1 VSDDEGFSLFDAKA
15 AKELVRQAK
24 AAPPPTVAETMVEA
38 AVTGDRTWQDFR
50 VFLFRLWKELG
61 LPDPTEVQYD
71 IARYM
76 QIGPE
81 RSVVLGFR
89 GVAKSWIA
97 GAYCLWTLGRNPQ
110 ANILVVSGSAAKAVA
125 FVNFCLGL
133 IRSVSWLRWLEPKAN
148 QRQSS
153 TAFDVAPAL
162 PDQNPS
168 LYSLGINSQL
178 QGWRAD
184 LIVPDDIE
192 TTKNSMTPPMRDK
205 LKELI
210 KELDSIVKPGG
221 RILYLGTPQSE
232 ASIYNSL
239 PERGYSF
246 RIWPCFYP
254 TVEERRIYGGRLA
267 PKIRTAVEENAALIG
282 TSTDPSR
289 FPDEDLRKRQ
299 LSYGKTGFA
308 RQFMLI
314 TEVGDA
320 ERHPLRLH
328 DLIVMSL
335 DPRRG
340 PDSVSW
346 SKDRDFVRGDLPML
360 GRDGD
365 YFVRPA
371 SVSETTSPYEEII
384 ASIDPSGRG
393 NDEAAMVV
401 LGRLNSRVF
410 LLKLRAWLNGYAEET
425 LRGMSRL
432 CVEFGVQRLYI
443 ESNFG
448 GGMFGALL
456 RPHLTKA
463 WDVANR
469 DKAKV
474 AHGATEIIEEP
485 APKTQKEVRMAD
497 TLEPITQQHR
507 LVVAAEVIED
517 DYKAIMAMDAE
528 DTRKVYSLVY
538 QMAYLTRE
546 RDSLVHD
553 DRLDALAS
561 GVARWVELFSL
572 DPDSLANDRDIER
585 VLEQLQGF
593 QADLDALQGTS
604 YRPAS
609 GRRPHLGVGRR
620 NGR

>member
-1 VSDDEGFSLFDAKA
+1 MSDEGGFSIFDPSA
-15 AKELVRQAK
+15 AKELVKQAK
-24 AAPPPTVAETMVEA
+24 AAPQPTMAEVVASAEA
-38 AVTGDRTWQDFR
+38 RGDRTWEDFR
-50 VFLFRLWKELG
+50 VFLFRLWKELA
-61 LPDPTEVQYD
+61 LPEPTAIQYD
-71 IARYM
+71 IARFM
-76 QIGPE
+76 QLGPE
-81 RSVVLGFR
+81 RSAVLGFR

-133 IRSVSWLRWLEPKAN
+133 IRSVPWLKFLEPRAN

-192 TTKNSMTPPMRDK
+192 TTKNSMTPPMREK

-232 ASIYNSL
+232 SSIYNSL
-239 PERGYSF
+239 PERGYTF
-246 RIWPCFYP
+246 RVWPAFYP
-254 TVEERRIYGGRLA
+254 DKEELRLYGERLA
-267 PKIRTAVEENAALIG
+267 PRIRKRVEKNPILTG

-289 FPDEDLRKRQ
+289 FSDEDLQKRR

-314 TEVGDA
+314 TELGDA
-320 ERHPLRLH
+320 DKFPLKCH

-335 DPRRG
+335 DPQRG
-340 PDSVSW
+340 PDTVSW
-346 SKDRDFVRGDLPML
+346 SKDRDFIRSDLPML

-365 YFVRPA
+365 YFVRPS
-371 SVSETTSPYEEII
+371 SVSDTTSPYEEII

-393 NDEAAMVV
+393 ADEATLTV

-410 LLKLRAWLNGYAEET
+410 LLKQAAWLNGYAEDT
-425 LRGMSRL
+425 LKGMAAI
-432 CVEFGVQRLYI
+432 CVQHRVLRLYI

-448 GGMFGALL
+448 QGMFGGLL
-456 RPHLTKA
+456 RPYLTKA
-463 WDVANR
+463 WDRANR
-469 DKAKV
+469 DKPKA
-474 AHGATEIIEEP
+474 AHGLTEIIEEQ
-485 APKTQKEVRMAD
+485 AQRTQKEVRIAD

-507 LVVAAEVIED
+507 LVVAAEVIEE
-517 DYKAIMAMDAE
+517 DYKSVMAMEAE
-528 DTRKVYSLVY
+528 ETRKNYSLIFQY
-538 QMAYLTRE
+538 AYLTRE
-546 RDSLVHD
+546 KDSLVHD
-553 DRLDALAS
+553 DRLDGLAA

-572 DPDSLANDRDIER
+572 DPDDLAYDRDTDR
-585 VLEQLQGF
+585 VLAQLQGY
-593 QADLDALQGTS
+593 QGELDGLQGAKP
-604 YRPAS
+604 RPQA
-609 GRRPHLGVGRR
+609 GRRPHLGLGLRR
-620 NGR
+620 Q